1 MEEEGKEYC
10 VKATVKEHELYRGIK
25 QTVVTRVNV
34 VKDLQKVID
43 RETAKGEEVFGPDAR
58 RGIRKAALDEAEAE
72 GARQGGGENM
82 RKWLNMKVW
91 SIIFGL
97 IIFVCVVTVSFSHTV
112 DLYER
117 VGFKWWEA
125 ISITIAVETT
135 FLLSGWSILWYR
147 FRGQSPGGPAY
158 AGFVYGVAIV
168 LFSNSAY
175 TVGLDILFENKVA
188 QWALALSVVAGVLIA
203 EAIISRNLVRLR
215 EQENEQTAKQT
226 DEQTE
231 GQTNKTNSNEQTNSA
246 KQSEQTN
253 TEKEQTVKQT
263 NNQTNESNK
272 QDKREQTTPDKQ
284 TNRQTNEQSGK
295 QTDKQTASTTYG
307 KHANKQTNKQRSK
320 QTQTDNAKVY
330 DEAIRYRKEKG
341 TLPSVRTLASLAGCS
356 NHRAYKVLQELREKA
371 G

>member
-1 MEEEGKEYC
+1 M
-10 VKATVKEHELYRGIK
+10 T
-25 QTVVTRVNV
+25 
-34 VKDLQKVID
+34 
-43 RETAKGEEVFGPDAR
+43 
-58 RGIRKAALDEAEAE
+58 
-72 GARQGGGENM
+72 GAVSM
-82 RKWLNMKVW
+82 RLA

-97 IIFVCVVTVSFSHTV
+97 IVFVCVVSVSFSHTV

-117 VGFKWWEA
+117 VGFLRWEA
-125 ISITIAVETT
+125 VMITIAVETT

-168 LFSNSAY
+168 LFSNSSY
-175 TVGLDILFENKVA
+175 TVGLDALFANNIA
-188 QWALALSVVAGVLIA
+188 QWVLALSVVFGVLIA
-203 EAIISRNLVRLR
+203 EAIISRNLIRLR

-253 TEKEQTVKQT
+253 SEKRQTVKQT
-263 NNQTNESNK
+263 NGLNK
-272 QDKREQTTPDKQ
+272 QGKGEQAVTDKQ
-284 TNRQTNEQSGK
+284 TNSKQSDKQSDEQSGK
-295 QTDKQTASTTYG
+295 QTDKQTASTTYNEQ
-307 KHANKQTNKQRSK
+307 ANKQTNKRRSK
-320 QTQTDNAKVY
+320 QTQTDIAKVY

-341 TLPSVRTLASLAGCS
+341 TLPSVRTLAALAGCS

>member
-1 MEEEGKEYC
+1 
-10 VKATVKEHELYRGIK
+10 
-25 QTVVTRVNV
+25 
-34 VKDLQKVID
+34 
-43 RETAKGEEVFGPDAR
+43 
-58 RGIRKAALDEAEAE
+58 
-72 GARQGGGENM
+72 M
-82 RKWLNMKVW
+82 RKW

-97 IIFVCVVTVSFSHTV
+97 VIFVCVVTVSFSHTV

-117 VGFKWWEA
+117 VGFKQWEA
-125 ISITIAVETT
+125 ILITVAVEAT
-135 FLLSGWSILWYR
+135 FLLSGWSILWHRY
-147 FRGQSPGGPAY
+147 RGQKPGGPAY
-158 AGFVYGVAIV
+158 AGFLYGVVLV
-168 LFSNSAY
+168 LFSNSSY
-175 TVGLDILFENKVA
+175 TVGLDVLFANKVA
-188 QWALALSVVAGVLIA
+188 QWVLALSVVFGVLIA

-215 EQENEQTAKQT
+215 EQENEQTAEQT
-226 DEQTE
+226 DEQTA

-246 KQSEQTN
+246 KQGEQTN

-272 QDKREQTTPDKQ
+272 QDKREQTTPDKQTNSKQ

>member
-1 MEEEGKEYC
+1 M
-10 VKATVKEHELYRGIK
+10 T
-25 QTVVTRVNV
+25 
-34 VKDLQKVID
+34 
-43 RETAKGEEVFGPDAR
+43 
-58 RGIRKAALDEAEAE
+58 
-72 GARQGGGENM
+72 GAVSM
-82 RKWLNMKVW
+82 RLA

-97 IIFVCVVTVSFSHTV
+97 IVFVCVVSVSFSHTV

-117 VGFKWWEA
+117 VGFLRWEA
-125 ISITIAVETT
+125 VMITIAVETA

-175 TVGLDILFENKVA
+175 TVGLDILFENKAA
-188 QWALALSVVAGVLIA
+188 QWVLALSVVVGVLIA

-215 EQENEQTAKQT
+215 EQENEQTAEQT
-226 DEQTE
+226 DEQTA
-231 GQTNKTNSNEQTNSA
+231 GQTNETNSNEQTNSA
-246 KQSEQTN
+246 KQGEQTN

-272 QDKREQTTPDKQ
+272 QDKREQTTPDKQTNSKQ

-356 NHRAYKVLQELREKA
+356 NHRAHKVLQELRGKA